1 MVFNLLNLFNF
12 QLNFLNSEATKL
24 LNDSPTMKTIAEGNT
39 KVILEAENPTQIVMR
54 FKDTASAYHGIKR
67 ATIEGKGA
75 LANRISARLFSVLAE
90 AGVENHFVRLLSDNE
105 QLCLKTEVL
114 PLRVIVRNVAAGSI
128 VRRFGIEEGTEFR
141 VPVYEMNYK
150 SAQLD
155 DPFLN
160 EHTAVA
166 FGIVSYDEM
175 ALISQTAHRANEV
188 LIKFFDSCGI
198 RLIDFKLEFGRTPDG
213 RLILADDISP
223 DTSRLWDR
231 MSGQRLDKD
240 RFRRDM
246 GDIIEA
252 YKEVCERVGG

>member
-39 KVILEAENPTQIVMR
+39 KVILEAEKTTQIVMR

-166 FGIVSYDEM
+166 FGFVSYDEM

-198 RLIDFKLEFGRTPDG
+198 RLIDFKLEFGRTLDG
-213 RLILADDISP
+213 RLILADEISP
-223 DTSRLWDR
+223 DTCRLWDR

-252 YKEVCERVGG
+252 YQEVWKRVGG